1 MLNFGAISF
10 ISLTC
15 ILFHL
20 QIALVF
26 EELMQ
31 RGWIRRTQY
40 LPGAPKLGS
49 FALSLSV
56 LRSTVGTAADKDMCE
71 GSATFRERMRA
82 LPSSRLRPCDDGSL
96 NSGNSAQNIGIGVF
110 GLPSVL
116 NSGRVAGLLSCMH
129 SKLLEFRPLS
139 SVTSASL
146 YSQDHSASL
155 ASSQVSASDSA
166 AAVIESIDNLADLNS
181 VDPTD
186 SDGGDASQ
194 VTFCSLCLIQFRLAL

>member
-1 MLNFGAISF
+1 MY
-10 ISLTC
+10 C
-15 ILFHL
+15 ILFFL

-56 LRSTVGTAADKDMCE
+56 LRSTAGTAADKDLCE

-82 LPSSRLRPCDDGSL
+82 LPSSRLGPRDDGSL
-96 NSGNSAQNIGIGVF
+96 TAGTGAHYIGISVF

-116 NSGRVAGLLSCMH
+116 NGGRVAGLLSCMH
-129 SKLLEFRPLS
+129 SKSLEFRPLS
-139 SVTSASL
+139 SVTSAPL
-146 YSQDHSASL
+146 HSQDHSTSL
-155 ASSQVSASDSA
+155 ASGQVSASDSA
-166 AAVIESIDNLADLNS
+166 AAVIDSGDALADLNS

-186 SDGGDASQ
+186 ADGGDASQ
-194 VTFCSLCLIQFRLAL
+194 VTFCSLCHIE